1 MVIKYLYEL
10 EVVVQS
16 QKSMRTLADITFELF
31 LPSPKKVNWLKEI
44 MVNYVGLNS
53 EQRTKVS
60 AFAG

>member
-16 QKSMRTLADITFELF
+16 QKSMRTLAAITFELF
-31 LPSPKKVNWLKEI
+31 LPSPKKVNWLKGI
-44 MVNYVGLNS
+44 VVIYVGLNS
-53 EQRTKVS
+53 EQRTEVS